1 MKKDSKDLAGVCKDN
16 DIQLKQSITEP
27 TQQMGG
33 EVWYQ

>member
-1 MKKDSKDLAGVCKDN
+1 MKKDSKDLAGVFQEDE
-16 DIQLKQSITEP
+16 IQLKRSTTEP